1 MQRAKAQVERG
12 QDNFENWVA
21 EDDQNDVFVAHFQ
34 DRIAEIDRKIVIV
47 QKSQQENHDRI
58 KTCEAEARES
68 DRSSSISETK
78 KLQIRVESLKEQLD
92 RLKGNE
98 EALLLEK
105 VLMQK
110 LLAKQIRLRRDQIS
124 SNRDE
129 IKVAYSQGALLLSK
143 GYVRFFFC
151 ITRMLKIIELV
162 YDGIRDYWK
171 HWALS

>member
-58 KTCEAEARES
+58 KACEAEARES

-78 KLQIRVESLKEQLD
+78 KLQMRVESLKEQLD
-92 RLKGNE
+92 QVKGNE
-98 EALLLEK
+98 EALISDKE
-105 VLMQK
+105 LMQK

-124 SNRDE
+124 SKRDE
-129 IKVAYSQGALLLSK
+129 IKVEYSPGAQ
-143 GYVRFFFC
+143 
-151 ITRMLKIIELV
+151 
-162 YDGIRDYWK
+162 
-171 HWALS
+171 